1 MTLDQIPRGTQTLIT
16 VTPHECTPMLDYG
29 LVFSNVSI
37 HRSGPNCKNNG
48 LPNNLEPS
56 VTLLQKHLNINESGG
71 NRTDVCVQF
80 TNRKATCFNVG
91 CARKSKGFSTEHK

>member
-1 MTLDQIPRGTQTLIT
+1 
-16 VTPHECTPMLDYG
+16 MLDYG